1 VFDKYHADPAVS
13 RIIDKHLV
21 VVHVDI
27 VKNSGGEGMYK
38 KYGTQRGVPA
48 WTVLDAHE
56 KVLGDSGDGRDNV
69 GYPYLPNEIAHY
81 VKILKATCTTISDA
95 EIDVLKTKLKE
106 VVSKKKEKADRPTET
121 KQGAK

>member
-1 VFDKYHADPAVS
+1 MS
-13 RIIDKHLV
+13 RIIDKYLV

-48 WTVLDAHE
+48 WTVLDTRE

-69 GYPYLPNEIAHY
+69 GYPYAPHEIDHY
-81 VKILKATCTTISDA
+81 VKILKVTCPKISDA
-95 EIDVLKTKLKE
+95 EINVIKTKLKE
-106 VVSKKKEKADRPTET
+106 VVSKKKAKADRPTDT
-121 KQGAK
+121 TDRAGK